1 MTRHAEVT
9 IPANAPGIAGRSKGG
24 ADASPMK
31 QPEPKAVRRMRKRLA
46 ARRLGHSAI
55 LVGLS
60 KRGSPLPAT
69 AFKAP
74 GSQKK

>member
-1 MTRHAEVT
+1 MSRTAEIT
-9 IPANAPGIAGRSKGG
+9 IPANAPGVAGQHGTGKS
-24 ADASPMK
+24 ANPMK

-46 ARRLGHSAI
+46 ARRLAHS
-55 LVGLS
+55 GLLS
-60 KRGSPLPAT
+60 RLPSTVPAT